1 MPAYDYTDIRRLAAD
16 ARTRITELTPDDAR
30 LEIARGALL
39 IDVRDDV
46 ELLQNPPLAS
56 AIHLS
61 RGQLEYTISEV
72 LSDKDTPLVLY
83 CAGGNRGALATES
96 LQKLGYTRV
105 FNLEGGLR
113 AWRLEAGQRWLYTD
127 RKALVG

>member
-1 MPAYDYTDIRRLAAD
+1 MPAYDYTGIRRLAAE
-16 ARTRITELTPDDAR
+16 ARTRIQELTPEEAR
-30 LEIARGALL
+30 REIARGAVL
-39 IDVRDDV
+39 IDVRDDI

-72 LSDKDTPLVLY
+72 LSDKDTALVLY

-96 LQKLGYTRV
+96 LKKLGYTQV
-105 FNLEGGLR
+105 FNLKGGLR
-113 AWRLEAGQRWLYTD
+113 GWRLEAGQPWLYTD
-127 RKALVG
+127 TGVLKA